1 MDEDNQSAV
10 SKFLEGVED
19 NKFEPVVDSPFS
31 EPEVEPVVE
40 KEEKPL
46 PYHKD
51 EKLQKYIS
59 KEVEKRLKDFTPET
73 KEVEKKEDD
82 DYWVRLIGN
91 DTPEKVAMTKEAKLR
106 EERLLEQAEERAF
119 NRLSAH
125 EQEQV
130 REEQEAVEELG
141 NALESIEE
149 NFDVDLSNQKLR
161 SDFLTYVERIA
172 PKDRDGEII
181 EYPDMNSAWETF
193 SERRTSQPSRAKQLA
208 SQGLSRSSSETTSV
222 QPKRLN
228 WDAADEYIESLK

>member
-1 MDEDNQSAV
+1 MDENKSVV
-10 SKFLEGVED
+10 SKFLEETND
-19 NKFEPVVDSPFS
+19 NKFETVVDSHFA
-31 EPEVEPVVE
+31 EPEVVE
-40 KEEKPL
+40 EVKEEKPL

-59 KEVEKRLKDFTPET
+59 KEVEKRLRDFTPPAT
-73 KEVEKKEDD
+73 EVKKEDED

-91 DTPEKVAMTKEAKLR
+91 DTPEKIAMTKEAKAR

-130 REEQEAVEELG
+130 REEQEAEEELG

-149 NFDVDLSNQKLR
+149 NFDVDLTRNQKLR

-172 PKDRDGEII
+172 PKDRNGEIT

-193 SERRTSQPSRAKQLA
+193 NERRSNQPSRAKQLA
-208 SQGLSRSSSETTSV
+208 STGLNRSSESIGV
-222 QPKRLN
+222 PQKRITF
-228 WDAADEYIESLK
+228 DSADEYLESIK